1 MMRAI
6 SRNFGSHAPKI
17 PPYHLPT
24 PIMQGRPSQNRVRPQ
39 LVVLYVLPLDATQY
53 TSVNVSAVYSGSRG
67 DFSRAASGT
76 GRAAFPLATPFYNT
90 TTVTTST
97 GDGTCS
103 QRSVAVRFQ
112 PSMGDRIFLGWQV
125 TGLTSRRDTDPWT
138 LATRDNRRTSLL
150 WRMGGGGIP
159 SDHGGRLLLS
169 GRSTIFT
176 PRSGSIPSGLRVRP
190 ADDIPQSCQSP
201 WPMRGRIGRPNP
213 LENGD
218 GSI

>member
-6 SRNFGSHAPKI
+6 SRNFGFHAPKI

-53 TSVNVSAVYSGSRG
+53 TSVNVSAVYTGSRG

-138 LATRDNRRTSLL
+138 LATRDNRRTYLL
-150 WRMGGGGIP
+150 WRMGGGASHQTMEVACCSAVGP
-159 SDHGGRLLLS
+159 PFLPLGRVPTLPGL
-169 GRSTIFT
+169 
-176 PRSGSIPSGLRVRP
+176 GSARQTTSRNPASRPGL
-190 ADDIPQSCQSP
+190 
-201 WPMRGRIGRPNP
+201 
-213 LENGD
+213 
-218 GSI
+218 